1 MSFYVLKI
9 KENYCFH
16 TRIPQVRQHYFPYQE
31 IKCSLR
37 TENINHIEKLFN
49 MWSSKAENVFV
60 VGRKGLSRF
69 KRIVALDFF
78 QYTVDFVR
86 F

>member
-1 MSFYVLKI
+1 
-9 KENYCFH
+9 
-16 TRIPQVRQHYFPYQE
+16 
-31 IKCSLR
+31 
-37 TENINHIEKLFN
+37 